1 MCVCV
6 CVVCARVCVCVFQS
20 AHPVT
25 SSVDREG
32 ASSHPNA
39 VMDTRTVMMTAMRKH
54 AVSKTHSRDVMGNII
69 PLTNIPSVS
78 CVHLSLGC
86 VERGLWECPGD
97 KTCIHHNMICD
108 GFPDCSQQEDE
119 KNCCE

>member
-1 MCVCV
+1 MIVCVCV
-6 CVVCARVCVCVFQS
+6 CVCVCMCVCVCVFQS

-39 VMDTRTVMMTAMRKH
+39 VMDTRTVMMTATRKH

-69 PLTNIPSVS
+69 PLTNIPSVYLCAS
-78 CVHLSLGC
+78 VTRVCGT
-86 VERGLWECPGD
+86 GLVG
-97 KTCIHHNMICD
+97 M
-108 GFPDCSQQEDE
+108 SRR
-119 KNCCE
+119 